1 VHLTKN
7 KQRGEKK
14 VKKTVNASNLE
25 AVKSLT
31 EMELNLQYAIDDL
44 IDETEDQSKL
54 VTQHVSMIITQLAMV
69 AASLRVKKQQK
80 VKSINSPE

>member
-1 VHLTKN
+1 
-7 KQRGEKK
+7 

-31 EMELNLQYAIDDL
+31 EKMELNLQYAIDDL
-44 IDETEDQSKL
+44 IDEAEDQSKL

-80 VKSINSPE
+80 IKKINCPV

>member
-1 VHLTKN
+1 MHLTKN

-44 IDETEDQSKL
+44 IDESEDQSKL

>member
-1 VHLTKN
+1 MKN
-7 KQRGEKK
+7 
-14 VKKTVNASNLE
+14 TVNASNLE

-44 IDETEDQSKL
+44 IDEAEDQSKL

-80 VKSINSPE
+80 IKKINCPV

>member
-1 VHLTKN
+1 MKN
-7 KQRGEKK
+7 
-14 VKKTVNASNLE
+14 TVNASNLE

-44 IDETEDQSKL
+44 IDESEDQSKL
-54 VTQHVSMIITQLAMV
+54 FTQHVSMIITQLAMV

-80 VKSINSPE
+80 VKNINSPE

>member
-1 VHLTKN
+1 
-7 KQRGEKK
+7 

-44 IDETEDQSKL
+44 IDEAEDQSKL

-80 VKSINSPE
+80 IKKINCPV

>member
-1 VHLTKN
+1 MHLTKN

-44 IDETEDQSKL
+44 IDESEDQSKL

-80 VKSINSPE
+80 VKSINSQV

>member
-1 VHLTKN
+1 MHLTKN

-14 VKKTVNASNLE
+14 MKNTVNASNLE

-44 IDETEDQSKL
+44 IDESVDQSKL
-54 VTQHVSMIITQLAMV
+54 VSQHVSMIITQLAMV

-80 VKSINSPE
+80 INKINSPI

>member
-1 VHLTKN
+1 VKN
-7 KQRGEKK
+7 
-14 VKKTVNASNLE
+14 TVSASNLE

-44 IDETEDQSKL
+44 IDEAEDQSKL

-80 VKSINSPE
+80 IKKINSPI

>member
-1 VHLTKN
+1 MHLTKN
-7 KQRGEKK
+7 KQRGEEKM
-14 VKKTVNASNLE
+14 KKTVNASNLE
-25 AVKSLT
+25 AVKNLT

-44 IDETEDQSKL
+44 IDESEDQSKL

-80 VKSINSPE
+80 VKSINT